1 MVLVGQ
7 RVRILAGRPD
17 MSVIAGETGFVVEEF
32 VDGIRMDRG
41 VDPQYMVRVRTDM
54 KMEQFVDF
62 TNPLRRL
69 SGLPLM
75 DKVIESSSLTRFY
88 DSYGNECLV
97 QTGWTDR
104 CVVVRLDEV
113 SPIFLET
120 KGRP

>member
-17 MSVIAGETGFVVEEF
+17 MSVIAGETGVVIDEF
-32 VDGIRMDRG
+32 VDGNRMERG
-41 VDPQYMVRVRTDM
+41 LNPEYVVRVLTDM

-75 DKVIESSSLTRFY
+75 DKVVESSALTRFS
-88 DSYGNECLV
+88 DTYGNSCLV

-104 CVVVRLDEV
+104 EVVVRMDEV
-113 SPIFLET
+113 RPLMLET
-120 KGRP
+120 KGRR

>member
-7 RVRILAGRPD
+7 RVRILVGRPD
-17 MSVIAGETGFVVEEF
+17 MSIIAGETGFVVEEF
-32 VDGIRMDRG
+32 VDGNRMEHG
-41 VDPQYMVRVRTDM
+41 VEPQYMVRVRTTM

-62 TNPLRRL
+62 TNPIRRL

-75 DKVIESSSLTRFY
+75 DKVVESSSLTRFS

-104 CVVVRLDEV
+104 EVVVRLDEV
-113 SPIFLET
+113 RPIMLET

>member
-17 MSVIAGETGFVVEEF
+17 MSVIAGETGFVIEEF
-32 VDGIRMDRG
+32 VDGIHMDRG
-41 VDPQYMVRVRTDM
+41 VEPQYMVRVRTDM

-62 TNPLRRL
+62 TNPIRRINRL
-69 SGLPLM
+69 DLL
-75 DKVIESSSLTRFY
+75 DKVVCQSALTRFS

-104 CVVVRLDEV
+104 EVVLRLDEV
-113 SPIFLET
+113 RPLMLET
-120 KGRP
+120 KGGK